1 MDTVISQPEYE
12 ALLKE
17 ITILRDENSFLKDQL
32 EQLKRMV
39 FGQKRERFIPGDNGQ
54 SSLFDAEINITP
66 ESEIIRYERTKKTTK
81 KQSPHF
87 RNPIPSH
94 IPRKEI
100 VIEPEGIDTS
110 GLKRIGE
117 EVTEELEY
125 EEAKFYVNKYIRP
138 KYVSE
143 SGEGVFIAQ
152 LPSRV
157 IIKGIAG
164 PGLISHILISKFI
177 DHLPIYRIR
186 KQFKRSGI
194 DLAESTM
201 NDWVSAAVELLEPLY
216 NVQKAHILGRDYIMV
231 DETTIRV
238 LDKQKKGKTHT
249 GYHWVYLDP
258 LEGEVFFEYKPGRHA
273 RFPRETLKD
282 FEGYLQ
288 SDGYTGYNET
298 GRREGIVHLAC
309 FAHARRKFEQALSN
323 DRKRARWMLKRIRY
337 LYLVERR
344 ARELA
349 LSYEDRHEFRQR
361 HSTRQLKRIKE
372 WLIKNKQEVLP
383 KSSMGTA
390 IDYTLNLWSR
400 LIRYLED
407 GRLEIDNNRVENAI
421 RPVAIGRKNYLFAGS
436 HNGAKRAAI
445 LYSLLSTAQLQG
457 HDPKAYLKDVL
468 SRIADHQMN
477 RLDELL
483 PASWKAPL
491 KVTSAA

>member
-1 MDTVISQPEYE
+1 MDTVISQSEYE

-100 VIEPEGIDTS
+100 VIEPEGIETS

-164 PGLISHILISKFI
+164 PGLLSHILISKFI

-201 NDWVSAAVELLEPLY
+201 NDWVSAVVELLEPLY
-216 NVQKAHILGRDYIMV
+216 NVQKAHILGRDYIKV
-231 DETTIRV
+231 DENTIRV

-249 GYHWVYLDP
+249 GYHWVYVDP
-258 LEGEVFFEYKPGRHA
+258 V
-273 RFPRETLKD
+273 
-282 FEGYLQ
+282 
-288 SDGYTGYNET
+288 
-298 GRREGIVHLAC
+298 
-309 FAHARRKFEQALSN
+309 
-323 DRKRARWMLKRIRY
+323 
-337 LYLVERR
+337 
-344 ARELA
+344 
-349 LSYEDRHEFRQR
+349 
-361 HSTRQLKRIKE
+361 
-372 WLIKNKQEVLP
+372 
-383 KSSMGTA
+383 
-390 IDYTLNLWSR
+390 
-400 LIRYLED
+400 
-407 GRLEIDNNRVENAI
+407 
-421 RPVAIGRKNYLFAGS
+421 
-436 HNGAKRAAI
+436 
-445 LYSLLSTAQLQG
+445 
-457 HDPKAYLKDVL
+457 
-468 SRIADHQMN
+468 
-477 RLDELL
+477 
-483 PASWKAPL
+483 
-491 KVTSAA
+491 